1 MDRHVI
7 LERAKTFIYY
17 NARLLDRRRYEY
29 FFEDGSK
36 EAVLEALR
44 AYRNPDGGFGN
55 ALEADIRGPHS
66 HPQAVEMALA
76 VMDEIDGFDPDLID
90 GIVRYLRAVTLPEG
104 GLPFGLRS
112 AVGYP
117 HAPWWAVERDDE
129 PSINPTGRIIG
140 LLYKQK
146 IKTDFIGEAWFQR
159 SVAYIWRVLEREKPQ
174 GYLDA
179 VHWITFL
186 QYTPE
191 QERAKA
197 YWCKVDECLLR
208 PGMIVLDPDAEGY
221 VQKVLDWAP
230 DKDSYARRFVPDAEI
245 RGHLRAL
252 VEQQREDGGWPI
264 NWESVSPGA
273 ELEWRGWIT
282 VERLKTL
289 RSYGVI

>member
-1 MDRHVI
+1 
-7 LERAKTFIYY
+7 
-17 NARLLDRRRYEY
+17 
-29 FFEDGSK
+29 
-36 EAVLEALR
+36 
-44 AYRNPDGGFGN
+44 
-55 ALEADIRGPHS
+55 
-66 HPQAVEMALA
+66 
-76 VMDEIDGFDPDLID
+76 DEIDGFDPDLID

-221 VQKVLDWAP
+221 VQ
-230 DKDSYARRFVPDAEI
+230 
-245 RGHLRAL
+245 
-252 VEQQREDGGWPI
+252 
-264 NWESVSPGA
+264 
-273 ELEWRGWIT
+273 
-282 VERLKTL
+282 
-289 RSYGVI
+289 

>member
-1 MDRHVI
+1 
-7 LERAKTFIYY
+7 
-17 NARLLDRRRYEY
+17 
-29 FFEDGSK
+29 
-36 EAVLEALR
+36 
-44 AYRNPDGGFGN
+44 
-55 ALEADIRGPHS
+55 
-66 HPQAVEMALA
+66 
-76 VMDEIDGFDPDLID
+76 
-90 GIVRYLRAVTLPEG
+90 
-104 GLPFGLRS
+104 
-112 AVGYP
+112 
-117 HAPWWAVERDDE
+117 
-129 PSINPTGRIIG
+129 
-140 LLYKQK
+140 
-146 IKTDFIGEAWFQR
+146 AWFQR

-252 VEQQREDGGWPI
+252 V
-264 NWESVSPGA
+264 
-273 ELEWRGWIT
+273 
-282 VERLKTL
+282 
-289 RSYGVI
+289 